1 LWLHSCRTLQQGGL
15 PRCCSTAFDL
25 VLTPPLSHT
34 QILASQ
40 VTDIYKKEDAKY
52 ARFTLMTMLLHGY
65 QGRAAILTAGNY
77 GAPQVC

>member
-1 LWLHSCRTLQQGGL
+1 MLYVV
-15 PRCCSTAFDL
+15 TAL
-25 VLTPPLSHT
+25 ML
-34 QILASQ
+34 Q
-40 VTDIYKKEDAKY
+40 VTDIFKKEDAKY